1 MIVREFDARFVETG
15 RFQDRFAHGKFARPL
30 LDRHA
35 GGGAST
41 TEEHARSFV
50 EEAQL
55 FIDAA
60 HQCQIRMAGATSAT
74 Q

>member
-1 MIVREFDARFVETG
+1 VIVREFDTRFVETK

-30 LDRHA
+30 LERHA
-35 GGGAST
+35 SGQSAV
-41 TEEHARSFV
+41 TEEHARTLV

-60 HQCQIRMAGATSAT
+60 HACQIRMAGATSAT